1 MKGVI
6 DGIIRME
13 HISLNRAVGFGKFRL
28 SANSSPLLRGRT
40 NTRTHTEC
48 GKLTR
53 VFEAGDASA
62 LVHTHFGAHTHTHF
76 VR

>member
-13 HISLNRAVGFGKFRL
+13 HISLNSAVGFGKFRV
-28 SANSSPLLRGRT
+28 SANSSSVLRGRT

-48 GKLTR
+48 AELTR
-53 VFEAGDASA
+53 VFEAGKGCVCVGGGS
-62 LVHTHFGAHTHTHF
+62 
-76 VR
+76 